1 MSSTSALENNE
12 DLENIPL
19 VRMAD
24 VQPDRSSEMYLI
36 SNKKVSSYACE
47 DDDCNIGSMV
57 SIQAEEVVEDDGNET
72 ELIIPENV
80 ERTHDVPM
88 TLIVEKIQSKQN
100 PEHWPTLE
108 ILPGGVIKYADK
120 YEEDLT
126 CYQNDVESGCSEMMY
141 ACAKCPQRFNYLF
154 SLVKHVKLH
163 EIQKKKEQEL
173 ELISISLDPSTTHK
187 SMPASP
193 TKMKKQVCTTK
204 NKKKG
209 ISKTKS
215 KCKLPKRN

>member
-1 MSSTSALENNE
+1 M
-12 DLENIPL
+12 
-19 VRMAD
+19 
-24 VQPDRSSEMYLI
+24 
-36 SNKKVSSYACE
+36 
-47 DDDCNIGSMV
+47 
-57 SIQAEEVVEDDGNET
+57 
-72 ELIIPENV
+72 
-80 ERTHDVPM
+80 
-88 TLIVEKIQSKQN
+88 IVEKIQSKQN

-173 ELISISLDPSTTHK
+173 ELISISNYYKHINNY
-187 SMPASP
+187 
-193 TKMKKQVCTTK
+193 K
-204 NKKKG
+204 N
-209 ISKTKS
+209 ILNN
-215 KCKLPKRN
+215 KLNKLNFRSRSEYHT